1 MKKVGDDFGHIRKE
15 LSELADTGREVLDD
29 ANLAKKLGDLAR
41 RVDRLR
47 REREIAAA
55 DRERQESGEIYD
67 EFGNAIIVF
76 LKAYKGN
83 PVIWSVIDSYMERNP
98 EVFGL
103 RYRAGFNRWIE
114 QAENDPNV
122 VYHYDPDT
130 RVESWAWRPA
140 SKNENSTTSH
150 AVAESNL
157 SEMPSVNLVE
167 PIDLATE
174 PEPPKKLKKPEKSK
188 KPKRPKKPEKL
199 TLLPRRQVAD
209 SNHTLYSGDPGCS
222 HVTTDM
228 PTSVLQCGRPSYSE
242 KEGLIK
248 GLCSPVEESADP
260 VVAQLTDWGL
270 QIIEYADGGAA
281 FSIESDPEGCS
292 EKALYPVIIGILGR
306 SKKPMTIEDMCR
318 AFAEK
323 EGLEYSS
330 FIAGND
336 ERTADAK
343 LVQEA
348 IRSVVHKAI
357 RILKTKLYENYLSEK
372 LYEDVTYVD
381 GNMRKKRVTYQL
393 DGVLG
398 VEN

>member
-1 MKKVGDDFGHIRKE
+1 MRKVDDDFGHIRKE
-15 LSELADTGREVLDD
+15 LSKLADTGREVLDD

-103 RYRAGFNRWIE
+103 RYRAGFNRWTE

-140 SKNENSTTSH
+140 SENGATSDAIMGSDLSKVSSVDLTEST
-150 AVAESNL
+150 ES
-157 SEMPSVNLVE
+157 S
-167 PIDLATE
+167 TE
-174 PEPPKKLKKPEKSK
+174 PEPPKKLKKPEKSE

-199 TLLPRRQVAD
+199 TSLPRRQVAD

-242 KEGLIK
+242 KEDLIK

-357 RILKTKLYENYLSEK
+357 RILKTKLSENYLSEK
-372 LYEDVTYVD
+372 LCEDVTYVD

>member
-1 MKKVGDDFGHIRKE
+1 MRKAGDDFGRIRRE
-15 LSELADTGREVLDD
+15 LSKLAATGREALGDV
-29 ANLAKKLGDLAR
+29 NLTEKLGDLAHR
-41 RVDRLR
+41 AARLCHDQ
-47 REREIAAA
+47 EMAAA
-55 DRERQESGEIYD
+55 DLKRQKSGEIYD
-67 EFGNAIIVF
+67 EFGNAIVVF
-76 LKAYKGN
+76 LKAYKGHS
-83 PVIWSVIDSYMERNP
+83 VIWQVIDSYMERNP

-103 RYRAGFNRWIE
+103 RYRAGFNRWTE

-140 SKNENSTTSH
+140 SENGATSDAIMGSDLPKVSSVDLTEST
-150 AVAESNL
+150 E
-157 SEMPSVNLVE
+157 PS
-167 PIDLATE
+167 TE
-174 PEPPKKLKKPEKSK
+174 PEPPKKLKKPEESE
-188 KPKRPKKPEKL
+188 KPKRPKKLEKL
-199 TLLPRRQVAD
+199 TPLPRRQVAD

-228 PTSVLQCGRPSYSE
+228 PTSVLQCGQPSYSE
-242 KEGLIK
+242 KEDLIK

-260 VVAQLTDWGL
+260 VVAQLTDQGL

-281 FSIESDPEGCS
+281 FSIESDPEGRS
-292 EKALYPVIIGILGR
+292 EKALYPVVIGILGR
-306 SKKPMTIEDMCR
+306 SKKPMTIENLCQE
-318 AFAEK
+318 FAEK
-323 EGLEYSS
+323 EGLECSS

-357 RILKTKLYENYLSEK
+357 RILKTKLSENYLSEK

-393 DGVLG
+393 DGVLE
-398 VEN
+398 VEK

>member
-1 MKKVGDDFGHIRKE
+1 MGKVDDDFGRIRRE
-15 LSELADTGREVLDD
+15 LSELAATKREVLDD

-41 RVDRLR
+41 RADRLR

-55 DRERQESGEIYD
+55 DRERQKSGEIYD

-103 RYRAGFNRWIE
+103 RYRAGFNRWTE

-140 SKNENSTTSH
+140 SENGATSDAIMGSDLPKVSSVDLTEST
-150 AVAESNL
+150 E
-157 SEMPSVNLVE
+157 PS
-167 PIDLATE
+167 TE
-174 PEPPKKLKKPEKSK
+174 PESPSKPKKPEKSEK
-188 KPKRPKKPEKL
+188 PKKPEKL
-199 TLLPRRQVAD
+199 TPLPRRQVTD
-209 SNHTLYSGDPGCS
+209 SNHTLYSDDPGCS

-228 PTSVLQCGRPSYSE
+228 PTSILQCGRASYSE
-242 KEGLIK
+242 KEGLIES
-248 GLCSPVEESADP
+248 LRSPVEEPADP

-336 ERTADAK
+336 KKTEVMKRI
-343 LVQEA
+343 QEA
-348 IRSVVHKAI
+348 IRSVAHKAI
-357 RILKTKLYENYLSEK
+357 RRLKTKLSENYLSEK
-372 LYEDVTYVD
+372 LYEDVTYTGD
-381 GNMRKKRVTYQL
+381 SMRKKQVTYQL
-393 DGVLG
+393 EGVLE
-398 VEN
+398 VEK

>member
-1 MKKVGDDFGHIRKE
+1 MRKIDDDFSRIRRE
-15 LSELADTGREVLDD
+15 LSELAATGREALGDVDLTE
-29 ANLAKKLGDLAR
+29 KLGDLAHR
-41 RVDRLR
+41 AARLCHDQ
-47 REREIAAA
+47 EMAAA
-55 DRERQESGEIYD
+55 DLKRQKFGEIYD

-122 VYHYDPDT
+122 VYYYDPDT

-140 SKNENSTTSH
+140 SENGATSDAIMGSDLSKVSLVDLTEST
-150 AVAESNL
+150 ES
-157 SEMPSVNLVE
+157 S
-167 PIDLATE
+167 TE
-174 PEPPKKLKKPEKSK
+174 PGSPSKPKKLKKSK
-188 KPKRPKKPEKL
+188 KL
-199 TLLPRRQVAD
+199 TPLPPRRQVTD
-209 SNHTLYSGDPGCS
+209 SNHTLYSDDPGCS

-242 KEGLIK
+242 KEGLIES
-248 GLCSPVEESADP
+248 LRSPVEESADP

-281 FSIESDPEGCS
+281 FSIESDPEGRS
-292 EKALYPVIIGILGR
+292 EKALYPVVIGILGR
-306 SKKPMTIEDMCR
+306 SKKPMTIENLCQE
-318 AFAEK
+318 FAEK

-357 RILKTKLYENYLSEK
+357 RILKTKLSENYLSEK

-393 DGVLG
+393 DGVLE
-398 VEN
+398 VEK

>member
-1 MKKVGDDFGHIRKE
+1 MRKAGDDFGRIRRE
-15 LSELADTGREVLDD
+15 LSKLAATGREALGDV
-29 ANLAKKLGDLAR
+29 NLTEKLGDLAHR
-41 RVDRLR
+41 AARLCHDQ
-47 REREIAAA
+47 EMAAA
-55 DRERQESGEIYD
+55 DLKRQKSGEIYD

-140 SKNENSTTSH
+140 SENGATSDAIMGSDLSKVSSVDLTEST
-150 AVAESNL
+150 E
-157 SEMPSVNLVE
+157 PS
-167 PIDLATE
+167 TE
-174 PEPPKKLKKPEKSK
+174 PEPPKRLKKPEKSE
-188 KPKRPKKPEKL
+188 KPEKPKKPERL
-199 TLLPRRQVAD
+199 APLPRRQATN
-209 SNHTLYSGDPGCS
+209 SNHTLYSGDPGCG

-228 PTSVLQCGRPSYSE
+228 PTSVFQCGRPSYSE

-248 GLCSPVEESADP
+248 GLRSPVEESADP

-281 FSIESDPEGCS
+281 FSIDSDPEGHS
-292 EKALYPVIIGILGR
+292 EKALYPVVIGILGR
-306 SKKPMTIEDMCR
+306 SKKPMTIENLCQE
-318 AFAEK
+318 FAEK

-330 FIAGND
+330 FIAGSD

-348 IRSVVHKAI
+348 VWSIVHKAI
-357 RILKTKLYENYLSEK
+357 RVLKTRLSENYLSEK
-372 LYEDVTYVD
+372 LCEDITYVD
-381 GNMRKKRVTYQL
+381 GNMRKKRVMYQL
-393 DGVLG
+393 EGVLG
-398 VEN
+398 VEA

>member
-1 MKKVGDDFGHIRKE
+1 MRKIGDDFGHIRKE
-15 LSELADTGREVLDD
+15 LSELADTEREVLDD
-29 ANLAKKLGDLAR
+29 ANLAKKLGDLAGR
-41 RVDRLR
+41 ADKLR

-67 EFGNAIIVF
+67 EFGNAIVVF
-76 LKAYKGN
+76 LKAYKGHS
-83 PVIWSVIDSYMERNP
+83 VIWQVIDSYMERNP

-103 RYRAGFNRWIE
+103 RYRAGFNRWTE

-140 SKNENSTTSH
+140 SENGAVSDAIMGSDLSKVSSVDLTEST
-150 AVAESNL
+150 ES
-157 SEMPSVNLVE
+157 S
-167 PIDLATE
+167 TE
-174 PEPPKKLKKPEKSK
+174 PGSPSKPKKLKKSK
-188 KPKRPKKPEKL
+188 KL
-199 TLLPRRQVAD
+199 TPLPCRQVTN
-209 SNHTLYSGDPGCS
+209 SNHTLYSDDPGCS

-248 GLCSPVEESADP
+248 GLRSPVEESADP
-260 VVAQLTDWGL
+260 IATQLTDWGL

-281 FSIESDPEGCS
+281 FSIESDPEGYS
-292 EKALYPVIIGILGR
+292 EKALYPVVIGILGR
-306 SKKPMTIEDMCR
+306 SKKPMTIENLCQE
-318 AFAEK
+318 FAEK

-330 FIAGND
+330 FIAGSD

-357 RILKTKLYENYLSEK
+357 RILKTKLSENYLSEK
-372 LYEDVTYVD
+372 LCEDITYVD

-393 DGVLG
+393 EGVLE
-398 VEN
+398 VEK

>member
-1 MKKVGDDFGHIRKE
+1 MRKIDDGFGRIRRE
-15 LSELADTGREVLDD
+15 LSELAATGREALGDV
-29 ANLAKKLGDLAR
+29 NLTKKLGDLAHR
-41 RVDRLR
+41 AARLCHDQ
-47 REREIAAA
+47 EMAAA
-55 DRERQESGEIYD
+55 DLKRQKSGEIYD

-103 RYRAGFNRWIE
+103 RYRAGFNRWTE

-140 SKNENSTTSH
+140 SENGATSDAIMGSDLPKVSSVDLTEST
-150 AVAESNL
+150 E
-157 SEMPSVNLVE
+157 PS
-167 PIDLATE
+167 TE
-174 PEPPKKLKKPEKSK
+174 PEPPSE
-188 KPKRPKKPEKL
+188 PKKQENITP
-199 TLLPRRQVAD
+199 LLHRQTPN
-209 SNHTLYSGDPGCS
+209 NHELNSGDSDCS
-222 HVTTDM
+222 PMATDT
-228 PTSVLQCGRPSYSE
+228 PDLVRLSYSE
-242 KEGLIK
+242 KEKLISS
-248 GLCSPVEESADP
+248 LRSPVEESADP
-260 VVAQLTDWGL
+260 IATQLTDWGL

-281 FSIESDPEGCS
+281 FSIESDPEGHS

-306 SKKPMTIEDMCR
+306 SKKPMTIENLCQE
-318 AFAEK
+318 FAEK

-348 IRSVVHKAI
+348 IRSIAHKAI
-357 RILKTKLYENYLSEK
+357 RVLKTRLSENYLSEK
-372 LYEDVTYVD
+372 LCEDITYVD

>member
-1 MKKVGDDFGHIRKE
+1 MRKIDDDFSRIRRE
-15 LSELADTGREVLDD
+15 LSELAATGREALGDVDLTE
-29 ANLAKKLGDLAR
+29 KLGDLAHR
-41 RVDRLR
+41 AARLCHDQ
-47 REREIAAA
+47 EMAAA
-55 DRERQESGEIYD
+55 DLKRQKSGEIYD

-122 VYHYDPDT
+122 VYYYDPDT

-140 SKNENSTTSH
+140 SENGATSDAIMGSDLSKVSSVDLTEST
-150 AVAESNL
+150 ES
-157 SEMPSVNLVE
+157 S
-167 PIDLATE
+167 TE
-174 PEPPKKLKKPEKSK
+174 PEPPKKLKKPEKSE

-199 TLLPRRQVAD
+199 TSLPRRQVTD
-209 SNHTLYSGDPGCS
+209 SNHTLYSDDPGCS

-228 PTSVLQCGRPSYSE
+228 PNSVLQCGRPSYSE
-242 KEGLIK
+242 KEGLIES
-248 GLCSPVEESADP
+248 LRSPVEESADP

-281 FSIESDPEGCS
+281 FSIESDPKGHS

-306 SKKPMTIEDMCR
+306 SRKPMTIEDMCR

-357 RILKTKLYENYLSEK
+357 RILKTKLSENYLSEK

-393 DGVLG
+393 EGVLE
-398 VEN
+398 VEK

>member
-1 MKKVGDDFGHIRKE
+1 MRKVDDDFGRIRRE
-15 LSELADTGREVLDD
+15 LSELAATGREALGDV
-29 ANLAKKLGDLAR
+29 NLTEKLGDLAHR
-41 RVDRLR
+41 AARLCHDQ
-47 REREIAAA
+47 EMAAA
-55 DRERQESGEIYD
+55 DLKKQKSGEIYD

-83 PVIWSVIDSYMERNP
+83 PVIWSVIDSYMECNP

-140 SKNENSTTSH
+140 SENGAVSDAIMGSDLSKVSSVDLTEST
-150 AVAESNL
+150 E
-157 SEMPSVNLVE
+157 PS
-167 PIDLATE
+167 TE
-174 PEPPKKLKKPEKSK
+174 PEPLSEPKKQENITP
-188 KPKRPKKPEKL
+188 
-199 TLLPRRQVAD
+199 LLHRQTPN
-209 SNHTLYSGDPGCS
+209 NHELNSGDSDCS
-222 HVTTDM
+222 PMATDT
-228 PTSVLQCGRPSYSE
+228 PDLVRLSYSE
-242 KEGLIK
+242 KEKLISS
-248 GLCSPVEESADP
+248 LRSPAEESADP
-260 VVAQLTDWGL
+260 IATQLTDWGL

-281 FSIESDPEGCS
+281 FSIESDPEGHS

-336 ERTADAK
+336 EKTEVMKRI
-343 LVQEA
+343 QEA
-348 IRSVVHKAI
+348 IRSVAHKAI
-357 RILKTKLYENYLSEK
+357 RRLKTKLSENYLSEK

>member
-1 MKKVGDDFGHIRKE
+1 MRKAGDDFGRIRRE
-15 LSELADTGREVLDD
+15 LSKLAATGREALGDV
-29 ANLAKKLGDLAR
+29 NLTEKLGDLAHR
-41 RVDRLR
+41 AARLCHDQ
-47 REREIAAA
+47 EMAAA
-55 DRERQESGEIYD
+55 DLKRQKSGEIYD

-140 SKNENSTTSH
+140 SENGATSDAIMGSDLSKVSSVDLTEST
-150 AVAESNL
+150 ES
-157 SEMPSVNLVE
+157 S
-167 PIDLATE
+167 TE
-174 PEPPKKLKKPEKSK
+174 PEPPKKLKKPEKSE

-199 TLLPRRQVAD
+199 TPLPRRQVTD
-209 SNHTLYSGDPGCS
+209 SNHTLYSDDSGCS

-242 KEGLIK
+242 KEGLIES
-248 GLCSPVEESADP
+248 LRSPVEESADP
-260 VVAQLTDWGL
+260 VVAQLTNWGL

-292 EKALYPVIIGILGR
+292 EKALYPVVIGILGR
-306 SKKPMTIEDMCR
+306 SKKPMTIENLCQE
-318 AFAEK
+318 FAEK

-348 IRSVVHKAI
+348 IRSVAHKAI
-357 RILKTKLYENYLSEK
+357 RILKTKLSENYLSEK

>member
-1 MKKVGDDFGHIRKE
+1 MKKAGDDFGRIRRE
-15 LSELADTGREVLDD
+15 LSKLAATGREALGDV
-29 ANLAKKLGDLAR
+29 NLTEKLGDLAHR
-41 RVDRLR
+41 AARLCHDQ
-47 REREIAAA
+47 EMAAA
-55 DRERQESGEIYD
+55 DLKRQKSGEIYD

-140 SKNENSTTSH
+140 SENGATSDAIMGSDLSKVSSVDLTEST
-150 AVAESNL
+150 ES
-157 SEMPSVNLVE
+157 S
-167 PIDLATE
+167 TE
-174 PEPPKKLKKPEKSK
+174 PEPPKKLKKPEKSE

-199 TLLPRRQVAD
+199 TPLPRRQVTD
-209 SNHTLYSGDPGCS
+209 SNHTLYSDDSGCS

-242 KEGLIK
+242 KEGLIES
-248 GLCSPVEESADP
+248 LRSPVEESADP
-260 VVAQLTDWGL
+260 VVAQLTNWGL

-292 EKALYPVIIGILGR
+292 EKALYPVVIGILGR
-306 SKKPMTIEDMCR
+306 SKKPMTIENLCQE
-318 AFAEK
+318 FAEK

-348 IRSVVHKAI
+348 IRSVAHKAI
-357 RILKTKLYENYLSEK
+357 RILKTKLSENYLSEK

>member
-15 LSELADTGREVLDD
+15 LSELADTEREVLDD

-140 SKNENSTTSH
+140 SENGATSDAIMGSDLSKVSSVDLTEST
-150 AVAESNL
+150 ES
-157 SEMPSVNLVE
+157 S
-167 PIDLATE
+167 TE
-174 PEPPKKLKKPEKSK
+174 PGSPSKPKKLKKSK
-188 KPKRPKKPEKL
+188 KL
-199 TLLPRRQVAD
+199 TPLPPRRQVTD
-209 SNHTLYSGDPGCS
+209 SNHTLYSDDPGCS

-228 PTSVLQCGRPSYSE
+228 PNSVLQCGRPSYSE

-248 GLCSPVEESADP
+248 GLRSPVEGSADP

-348 IRSVVHKAI
+348 IRSVVNKAI
-357 RILKTKLYENYLSEK
+357 RRLKTKLSENYLSEK
-372 LYEDVTYVD
+372 LHEDVTYTGD
-381 GNMRKKRVTYQL
+381 SMRKKQVAYQL
-393 DGVLG
+393 EGVLE
-398 VEN
+398 VEK